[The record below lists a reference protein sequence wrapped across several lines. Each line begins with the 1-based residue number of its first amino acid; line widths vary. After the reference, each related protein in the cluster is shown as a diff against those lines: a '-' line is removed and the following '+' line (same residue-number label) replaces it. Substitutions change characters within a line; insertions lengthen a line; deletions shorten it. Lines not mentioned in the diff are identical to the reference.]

1 MSNKTATAY
10 RTISE
15 VADMVGVKPHVLRFW
30 EKKFLQIK
38 PMKRPSG
45 RRYYRPE
52 DVKVIEQIRDLLYRQ
67 GYTVRG
73 VQQLFKQKGVKVFQL
88 RDESLEFGTMTV
100 NQRNDLMMPDNMPTD
115 NLAEN
120 DMAPDYL
127 EDDANRHHAETGITI
142 NAEMQAKLQRLYD
155 AIGQCLQKY
164 PS

>member
-30 EKKFLQIK
+30 EKKFSQIK

-52 DVKVIEQIRDLLYRQ
+52 DVKVIEQIRDLLHRQ

-100 NQRNDLMMPDNMPTD
+100 NQSHDLMVQDDMPDEHS
-115 NLAEN
+115 AYQ
-120 DMAPDYL
+120 AK
-127 EDDANRHHAETGITI
+127 TGITLTP
-142 NAEMQAKLQRLYD
+142 EMQAKLQSLYD
-155 AIGQCLQKY
+155 DIGQCLQKY

>member
-1 MSNKTATAY
+1 MNNKAATAY

-30 EKKFLQIK
+30 EKKFSQIK

-52 DVKVIEQIRDLLYRQ
+52 DVKVIEQIRDLLHRQ

-100 NQRNDLMMPDNMPTD
+100 NQRNDLMAQDDMTREDFSQ
-115 NLAEN
+115 N
-120 DMAPDYL
+120 DSAY
-127 EDDANRHHAETGITI
+127 EAKAGITLTP
-142 NAEMQAKLQRLYD
+142 EMQAKLQSLYD
-155 AIGQCLQKY
+155 DIGQCLQKY

>member
-1 MSNKTATAY
+1 MNNKAATAY

-38 PMKRPSG
+38 PLKRPSG

-52 DVKVIEQIRDLLYRQ
+52 DVRVIEQIRDLLHRQ

-100 NQRNDLMMPDNMPTD
+100 NQQNELMTPDD
-115 NLAEN
+115 IA
-120 DMAPDYL
+120 
-127 EDDANRHHAETGITI
+127 HETEMGITLTP
-142 NAEMQAKLQRLYD
+142 EMQAKLQNLYD
-155 AIGQCLQKY
+155 NIGQCLQKY

>member
-1 MSNKTATAY
+1 MSNKAATAY

-38 PMKRPSG
+38 PLKRPSG

-52 DVKVIEQIRDLLYRQ
+52 DVRVIEQIRDLLHRQ

-100 NQRNDLMMPDNMPTD
+100 NQQNELMTPDD
-115 NLAEN
+115 IA
-120 DMAPDYL
+120 
-127 EDDANRHHAETGITI
+127 HETEMGITLTP
-142 NAEMQAKLQRLYD
+142 EMQAKLQNLYD
-155 AIGQCLQKY
+155 NIGQCLQKY
-164 PS
+164 PSW

>member
-30 EKKFLQIK
+30 EKKFSQIK
-38 PMKRPSG
+38 PLKRPSG

-52 DVKVIEQIRDLLYRQ
+52 DVRVIEQIRDLLHRQ

-88 RDESLEFGTMTV
+88 RDESLEFGTMTIAQQ
-100 NQRNDLMMPDNMPTD
+100 NEL
-115 NLAEN
+115 
-120 DMAPDYL
+120 MAPD
-127 EDDANRHHAETGITI
+127 DMGDKTQSGIILTP
-142 NAEMQAKLQRLYD
+142 EMQAKLQSLYD
-155 AIGQCLQKY
+155 NIGQSLQKY

>member
-1 MSNKTATAY
+1 MNNKAATAY

-30 EKKFLQIK
+30 EKKFSQIK

-52 DVKVIEQIRDLLYRQ
+52 DVRVIEQIRDLLHRQ

-100 NQRNDLMMPDNMPTD
+100 NQQNELMAPDNMAHE
-115 NLAEN
+115 AE
-120 DMAPDYL
+120 A
-127 EDDANRHHAETGITI
+127 GITLTP
-142 NAEMQAKLQRLYD
+142 EMQAKLQSLYD
-155 AIGQCLQKY
+155 NIGQCLKKY

>member
-52 DVKVIEQIRDLLYRQ
+52 DVRVIEQIRDLLHRQ

-100 NQRNDLMMPDNMPTD
+100 NQQNDLVGNDLMVPDNMADETQ
-115 NLAEN
+115 
-120 DMAPDYL
+120 
-127 EDDANRHHAETGITI
+127 TGITLTP
-142 NAEMQAKLQRLYD
+142 EMQAKLQSLYD
-155 AIGQCLQKY
+155 NIGQCLQKY